1 MKLPLK
7 RGMALNSFNGQK
19 GDELSETYD
28 RLRLATDA
36 ADIGIWVWDIKKNTL
51 VWDEKMYQL
60 YEIPKRM
67 QKSTLAY
74 EHWISRCHPDDVE
87 RAEQELQNALHN
99 IAPFDTSFRIIV
111 PNGTIKYVKATS
123 VVKRET
129 NGNPL
134 YMVGINRDIT
144 IDKTFEQALITAKEA
159 AENANKAKSS
169 FLANMSHEIRT
180 PLNGIIG
187 LTDLVLGTNLSPMQR
202 DYLTKAETSAKAL
215 LGVIN
220 DILDY
225 SKIEANKLHLEIT
238 LFDLDKILSTLHA
251 LFDYKAEEKKIQL
264 IFNVAPNLPRK
275 LVGDP
280 LRLQQILSNLI
291 GNALKF
297 TEFGEVSLSI
307 SLLTS
312 DEKRYQFR
320 FDVQDSGIGMSTQ
333 QLSNIF
339 EPFYQANASFTRKY
353 GGTGLGLMIAKDMV
367 YLMDGIITAH
377 SIPNEGTTFTFS
389 AFFTIPS
396 DENRLPP
403 LETTPKPSILFPK
416 TFHILLVEDNDINQL
431 VASERLKQMGFNVTI
446 ANHGVEA
453 VEMVKRHHYDA
464 ILMDL
469 QMPIM
474 DGYEATQEIRTFN
487 ATLPI
492 IALSAAVMKEDRE
505 RSLMA
510 GMNEHI
516 AKPIDKGLLREIL
529 TKWLEI

>member
-1 MKLPLK
+1 
-7 RGMALNSFNGQK
+7 MALSSFNEQEV
-19 GDELSETYD
+19 DELTQTYD

-36 ADIGIWVWDIKKNTL
+36 ADIGIWVWDLKANTL

-60 YEIPKRM
+60 YETPKRM
-67 QKSTLAY
+67 QKNTLAY
-74 EHWISRCHPDDVE
+74 EHWVSRCHPDDVE

-99 IAPFDTSFRIIV
+99 ITPFDTSFRIIV

-123 VVKRET
+123 VVKRDG

-134 YMVGINRDIT
+134 SMVGINRDIT

-187 LTDLVLGTNLSPMQR
+187 LTDLVLGTDLTPLQR

-225 SKIEANKLHLEIT
+225 SKIEVNKLHLEIT
-238 LFDLDKILSTLHA
+238 LFDLDKILSNLHA
-251 LFDYKAEEKKIQL
+251 LFDYKAEAKKIQL
-264 IFNVAPNLPRK
+264 IFNIAPNVPKK

-280 LRLQQILSNLI
+280 LRLQQILSNLL

-297 TEFGEVSLSI
+297 TQVGKVSLSV
-307 SLLTS
+307 SLLPS
-312 DEKRYQFR
+312 KDKRYQLR
-320 FDVQDSGIGMSTQ
+320 FDVQDSGIGMNTQ
-333 QLSNIF
+333 QLSNLF
-339 EPFYQANASFTRKY
+339 EPFYQADASFTRKY

-377 SIPNEGTTFTFS
+377 SLPNAGTTFTFS

-396 DENRLPP
+396 DENRLPL
-403 LETTPKPSILFPK
+403 LEYTPSSSLLLPK
-416 TFHILLVEDNDINQL
+416 SFHLLLVEDNDINQL
-431 VASERLKQMGFNVTI
+431 VASERLKQMGFMVTI
-446 ANHGVEA
+446 ANHGFEA
-453 VEMVKRHHYDA
+453 VEMVKENHYDA

-474 DGYEATQEIRTFN
+474 DGYEATQKIRTFN
-487 ATLPI
+487 ADIPI

-505 RSLMA
+505 RSLA
-510 GMNEHI
+510 SGMNEHI
-516 AKPIDKGLLREIL
+516 AKPIDKTLLHEIL